1 MSASTSYFAQ
11 PVLGRNQ
18 LVLIPTTLDDAVPDG
33 HDVRI
38 LDELL
43 RTQDWSQWEAE
54 YSAGRGQ
61 PGIHPRVVAGVILY
75 GLTRRIRSSR
85 VLEYMTGH
93 NVDFMWLT
101 EGRTIDHTTIC
112 KFRTRFK
119 KQLKALFRG
128 LGRLAMTMGLIVW
141 ER

>member
-1 MSASTSYFAQ
+1 MSYFAQ

-54 YSAGRGQ
+54 YVPAEDS
-61 PGIHPRVVAGVILY
+61 PGSP
-75 GLTRRIRSSR
+75 
-85 VLEYMTGH
+85 
-93 NVDFMWLT
+93 
-101 EGRTIDHTTIC
+101 
-112 KFRTRFK
+112 
-119 KQLKALFRG
+119 RG
-128 LGRLAMTMGLIVW
+128 LWPA
-141 ER
+141 